1 MPDRQILSIGQCAAD
16 HFRIAQTFKEHFAAV
31 VVGAD
36 NEEEARQILE
46 QRQFDL
52 ILINR
57 VLDAN
62 GASGLDVIGVL
73 RQDPANETLPI
84 MLVSNYPE
92 AQMEAVER
100 GAVKGFGKAALGQPA
115 MLATVRRVLE
125 TPLTN

>member
-1 MPDRQILSIGQCAAD
+1 MPNRQILSIGQCAAD
-16 HFRIAQTFKEHFAAV
+16 HFRITQTFKEHFAAE

-36 NEEEARQILE
+36 NEEEAKQILE
-46 QRQFDL
+46 QRKFDL

-62 GASGLDVIGVL
+62 GASGLAVISVL
-73 RQDPANETLPI
+73 RQDPANEAMPI
-84 MLVSNYPE
+84 MLVSNYTE

-125 TPLTN
+125 TP